1 MSELEDKLQSI
12 LGDPEAMGQIMSLAQ
27 AITGKQGAEGS
38 PAEGEPDGSAVS
50 AGEGA
55 ADGEMAPVNAF
66 SLLEDL
72 DPRLLQMGLRL
83 LSEYRSTDERK
94 TALLT
99 ALRPFVRKDRYAK
112 VDRAIQIA
120 RLSHVIRTAL
130 DAFQKGDE
138 DRV

>member
-1 MSELEDKLQSI
+1 MSELEDKLQSS
-12 LGDPEAMGQIMSLAQ
+12 LGDPETMGQIMSIAQ
-27 AITGKQGAEGS
+27 AITGKQETGDS
-38 PAEGEPDGSAVS
+38 PAETETDALPVPAGDGPS
-50 AGEGA
+50 GQG
-55 ADGEMAPVNAF
+55 DAPANAF

-72 DPRLLQMGLRL
+72 DPRLLQVGMRL
-83 LSEYRSTDERK
+83 LSEYHSTDDRK

-99 ALRPFVRKDRYAK
+99 ALRPFVREGRYAK